1 MQLTVK
7 YNTAGTI
14 REIWYRYFATFQLH
28 AIIRQYIPDV
38 HQNSMC
44 NACPTAAVGFLSFQ
58 FELNAFKKF
67 QSITYPV
74 ICDKNV
80 VTPNHQ

>member
-1 MQLTVK
+1 
-7 YNTAGTI
+7 
-14 REIWYRYFATFQLH
+14 
-28 AIIRQYIPDV
+28 
-38 HQNSMC
+38 MC

-58 FELNAFKKF
+58 SELNAFKKF

-80 VTPNHQ
+80 VTPKSPIIILHQFAASVLHNCQGR